1 MLNYIYDNYTW
12 IFSGVGVSILMFLYY
27 ILKKI
32 FFNNESQINRVTMK
46 NINANGDVIGRDKR

>member
-1 MLNYIYDNYTW
+1 
-12 IFSGVGVSILMFLYY
+12 MFLYY